1 VSDCPLSHFYDTDH
15 DNVGESFE
23 MPNTTDS
30 FAKSVGAISRL
41 WKASRDIPARSTAF
55 LMHANQEML
64 KESGISM
71 TASAAQT
78 SATLATS
85 SMPEKNSNTSTSVV
99 YLVSHH
105 NVCRVHSVCR
115 KR

>member
-1 VSDCPLSHFYDTDH
+1 MSVCPLSHFYDTDH

-23 MPNTTDS
+23 MLNTTDS
-30 FAKSVGAISRL
+30 FAKSVGGISRL
-41 WKASRDIPARSTAF
+41 WKASRDMPARSTAF
-55 LMHANQEML
+55 LIYASQEIL
-64 KESGISM
+64 KESGTSL

-78 SATLATS
+78 SVTLATP

-105 NVCRVHSVCR
+105 NVCRV
-115 KR
+115 